1 MTWGLELIARRWD
14 IWVANTD
21 GGSIGS
27 IGPTMEAPMSLV
39 SIDEFTRGEGESLVP
54 AQRIAVILPC
64 LDEAAAVAGVIAG
77 FQAAMPGAEIFVID
91 NGSTDGTSAIA
102 REAGANVL
110 LERAKGKGNAVRRAF
125 AAIDADVYM
134 MADGDGTYDAARAP
148 DLVGLLLRERLDMV
162 VGARRKIA
170 SDIFRTGHELG
181 NQIFNRVLQSAFHSE
196 FHDVFSGYR
205 VFSNRYVKSF
215 PSLSDGFEIE
225 TEMTVHAIMLK
236 MPVAEVECDYRGRT
250 AGTFSKLN
258 TYGDGWRI
266 ALAVTRF
273 FRVHRP
279 LAFFGVFSVLLFAVS
294 GLLFYPVFIEYLHS
308 GLVPR
313 MPSLLVS
320 VALAAVAVVMAGC
333 GVILDAMKRMQLEIR
348 RLLYLNAPR
357 EVSARNMAVSPPVDP
372 ASPRS

>member
-1 MTWGLELIARRWD
+1 
-14 IWVANTD
+14 
-21 GGSIGS
+21 
-27 IGPTMEAPMSLV
+27 MSLV
-39 SIDEFTRGEGESLVP
+39 SIGQFARGEGESLVP
-54 AQRIAVILPC
+54 TQRLAVILPC
-64 LDEAAAVAGVIAG
+64 LDEAPAVAGVIAG
-77 FQAAMPGAEIFVID
+77 FQAALPGAEIFVID
-91 NGSTDGTSAIA
+91 NGSTDGTAAIA

-125 AAIDADVYM
+125 AAIDADVYV

-148 DLVGLLLRERLDMV
+148 DLVELLLRERLDMV
-162 VGARRKIA
+162 VGARRKVA

-181 NQIFNRVLQSAFHSE
+181 NQIFNRVLQSAFNSE
-196 FHDVFSGYR
+196 FQDVFSGYR

-236 MPVAEVECDYRGRT
+236 MPVAEIECDYRGRT
-250 AGTFSKLN
+250 AGTVSKLN
-258 TYGDGWRI
+258 TYRDGWRI

-279 LAFFGVFSVLLFAVS
+279 LAFFGVFSGLLFAAS
-294 GLLFYPVFIEYLHS
+294 GLLFYPVLVEYLHS

-313 MPSLLVS
+313 MPTLLVS
-320 VALAAVAVVMAGC
+320 VALAGVAVVMAGC

-357 EVSARNMAVSPPVDP
+357 AVSPRNMAVPPPIAP